1 MFSGASISRN
11 FSIAITLFLSLAFP
25 LQPILALPPN
35 IQQWR
40 QFLPFYFKNAGG
52 IIKDNEI
59 TVNTTSKMTT
69 SNPTASPTV
78 LPTTLKMTS
87 RVTPKVTEPSDMAN
101 FLRFKNSLDT
111 NSNKGDIAVKLWN
124 WAKTVNAKNPQ
135 PNQDA
140 AFDIADTLE
149 PTTTDNPILTT
160 TEAAKVSK
168 KVPRSHRSKHSLRLH
183 IWR

>member
-1 MFSGASISRN
+1 MFSGTVIPRKLST
-11 FSIAITLFLSLAFP
+11 AITLFLSSAFL

-40 QFLPFYFKNAGG
+40 QFLPFYVENAGG
-52 IIKDNEI
+52 IFKDNEI
-59 TVNTTSKMTT
+59 TVTTTSITIT

-78 LPTTLKMTS
+78 LATTPKLNS
-87 RVTPKVTEPSDMAN
+87 RVTPKVTEPSDLAN
-101 FLRFKNSLDT
+101 FLRFKNSLHTD
-111 NSNKGDIAVKLWN
+111 SNRGDVAVKLWN
-124 WAKTVNAKNPQ
+124 WAKTVNAKNPE

-140 AFDIADTLE
+140 AFGSADEIE
-149 PTTTDNPILTT
+149 PTTIVNPILTT
-160 TEAAKVSK
+160 TEAATLTK